1 MTDRVTCLKASLRPE
16 TIMPPPLALAPT
28 FLPLCPLEEP
38 LMLPTGAPWTQE
50 KKQNLLLPLPFIHTL
65 EDTIALE
72 PE

>member
-1 MTDRVTCLKASLRPE
+1 
-16 TIMPPPLALAPT
+16 MPPPLALAPT

-50 KKQNLLLPLPFIHTL
+50 KKQNLLLPLLFIHTL